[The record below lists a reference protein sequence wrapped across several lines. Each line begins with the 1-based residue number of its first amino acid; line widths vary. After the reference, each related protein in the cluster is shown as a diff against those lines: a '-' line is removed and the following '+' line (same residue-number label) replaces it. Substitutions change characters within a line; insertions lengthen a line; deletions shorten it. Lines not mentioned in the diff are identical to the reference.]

1 MAKKHSSAGRYVV
14 VWIVLIALTL
24 TSFLFSLAHLGE
36 ADFVIALVIA
46 GVKSTLVLLFF
57 MHLLEARASNAFVPV
72 MAVSM
77 VGMLLAL
84 MVSDVIT
91 RHTFPPAPLPLL
103 PGP

>member
-46 GVKSTLVLLFF
+46 VVKSTQLPANRL
-57 MHLLEARASNAFVPV
+57 ARESQIARTINGKNISRSRTAPMVD
-72 MAVSM
+72 VS
-77 VGMLLAL
+77 
-84 MVSDVIT
+84 
-91 RHTFPPAPLPLL
+91 
-103 PGP
+103 